1 MARATVRDRID
12 RDLNASFL
20 AWSHLYAR
28 GLASSVVCAVI
39 FRKFGLCACGR
50 CSGEGGDR

>member
-1 MARATVRDRID
+1 MPRATIRDRID
-12 RDLNASFL
+12 SDLEAGL
-20 AWSHLYAR
+20 KTWVHLHAR

-50 CSGEGGDR
+50 CLDDGGDR